1 MSEDAISK
9 NRLPPMQKKEVN
21 TFLDSARF
29 PIIIILIMWVV
40 HFVKIATD
48 TDITHWG
55 VYPRTISG
63 AKGIL
68 MSPFI
73 HGDFSHL
80 ISNTIPM
87 FVLGLI
93 VFLFYRKVA
102 VVSFILIY
110 ILTGFSV
117 WLFSSSMAYHIGAS
131 GVVYGLLSFVFWSG
145 IFRQNIRAI
154 VLALVVLVLYS
165 GYFFGVLPDQEG
177 VSWESHLFG
186 AIVGIVI
193 SFIFKS
199 EVEDDELKKES
210 PFAHEASQPKD
221 YFLPRDT
228 FEKTKAERL
237 AELRLEAE
245 RRQNE
250 LNNLNTFP
258 NRDIDHT

>member
-1 MSEDAISK
+1 
-9 NRLPPMQKKEVN
+9 
-21 TFLDSARF
+21 
-29 PIIIILIMWVV
+29 MWVV
-40 HFVKIATD
+40 HITKIAMD
-48 TDITHWG
+48 VDITRYG

-63 AKGIL
+63 AKGIIF
-68 MSPFI
+68 SPFI

-93 VFLFYRKVA
+93 VFTFYRRVA
-102 VVSFILIY
+102 ISSFLLIY
-110 ILTGFSV
+110 VFTGFSV

-154 VLALVVLVLYS
+154 VLALIVLVLYS
-165 GYFFGVLPDQEG
+165 GYFFGVLPDQED

-186 AIVGIVI
+186 AIIGIII

-199 EVEDDELKKES
+199 VLEEEERDKES
-210 PFAHEASQPKD
+210 PFAHEALEAKD
-221 YFLPRDT
+221 YFLPRDI
-228 FEKTKAERL
+228 FDKTKAQRQAERV
-237 AELRLEAE
+237 RLEQE
-245 RRQNE
+245 RIAAIKLGEINK
-250 LNNLNTFP
+250 LDNFP

>member
-1 MSEDAISK
+1 MENKDINA
-9 NRLPPMQKKEVN
+9 
-21 TFLDSARF
+21 FLNAARF
-29 PIIIILIMWVV
+29 PIYIILTMWVV
-40 HFVKIATD
+40 HITKIAMD
-48 TDITHWG
+48 IDITHYG

-63 AKGIL
+63 AKGIIF
-68 MSPFI
+68 SPFI

-93 VFLFYRKVA
+93 VFTFYRRVA
-102 VVSFILIY
+102 VSSFILIY
-110 ILTGFSV
+110 ILTGFLV
-117 WLFSSSMAYHIGAS
+117 WLLSSSMAYHIGAS

-154 VLALVVLVLYS
+154 VLALIVLVLYS

-186 AIVGIVI
+186 AIIGIII

-199 EVEDDELKKES
+199 VLEEEEREKES
-210 PFAHEASQPKD
+210 PFAHEALQAKD
-221 YFLPRDT
+221 YFLPRDI
-228 FEKTKAERL
+228 FDKTKKQREEERQRL
-237 AELRLEAE
+237 AEERMAI
-245 RRQNE
+245 RRQIE
-250 LNNLNTFP
+250 LNKLNTLR

>member
-1 MSEDAISK
+1 
-9 NRLPPMQKKEVN
+9 MQNKEVHS
-21 TFLDSARF
+21 FLDSARF
-29 PIIIILIMWVV
+29 PISIILIMWVV

-55 VYPRTISG
+55 IFPRTISG
-63 AKGIL
+63 AKGIIF
-68 MSPFI
+68 SPFI

-110 ILTGFSV
+110 LLTGFSV
-117 WLFSSSMAYHIGAS
+117 WFLSSSMAFHIGAS

-145 IFRQNIRAI
+145 IFRRNMKAI

-186 AIVGIVI
+186 AIIGIIIAFV
-193 SFIFKS
+193 FKS
-199 EVEDDELKKES
+199 AVEEDELEQES
-210 PFAHEASQPKD
+210 PFAHEALEAKE
-221 YFLPRDT
+221 FFFPRDI
-228 FEKTKAERL
+228 FEKTRAQRLEEQRL
-237 AELRLEAE
+237 AEEEKRRLD
-245 RRQNE
+245 QGD
-250 LNNLNTFP
+250 FFQY
-258 NRDIDHT
+258 